1 MNTLWM
7 RRK

>member
-7 RRK
+7 